1 MKSGWESTDIGFA
14 KLLPA
19 GCPLALLVSAER
31 FGPDLTVV
39 CGFSTESPSQYCLS
53 QSLTILNWG
62 CRVQL
67 KPGTYWE
74 STVSGIAS
82 PRGVIPVSHIVPL
95 DQQGKPRL
103 PRRESGLVLIVAG
116 AVTKG
121 DGLEGGGEVG
131 VQVPAAIDAG
141 GFDEAAEI
149 DGETFEVDGDSG
161 ARSRIRSSSS

>member
-1 MKSGWESTDIGFA
+1 MGINRHRVCEIAPGWLSVGIVGLGGAVRPGLNRCLRVLHRE
-14 KLLPA
+14 PE
-19 GCPLALLVSAER
+19 PVLLV
-31 FGPDLTVV
+31 
-39 CGFSTESPSQYCLS
+39 

-161 ARSRIRSSSS
+161 AGSRIRSSSS